1 MREVPLS
8 TIPLVFPE
16 EYDPTETLSR
26 VICQYFGCSSFT
38 HVISPL
44 NLDLSI
50 VKKGA
55 SEGNEKIIDEHL

>member
-26 VICQYFGCSSFT
+26 EICQYFGSSSLT

-44 NLDLSI
+44 NLDLSTKM
-50 VKKGA
+50 VEA
-55 SEGNEKIIDEHL
+55 REREVND